1 MRRRIT
7 QRATHLLNKIQKT
20 VRFSPAIKTGSP
32 LVRTPLGRKP
42 VSIRRNV
49 LQLSLPV
56 LLSSLFQ
63 RLVSIVDVFLTGG
76 LGAAAVAATGLGQ
89 LLMVT
94 TMTVFWGLSTGVT
107 VVISHLWGAGRQQD
121 AGRAAFVA
129 CLAGLV
135 MTVICSLAGAHFGGD
150 IARLMGAAGD
160 VQAMAAEY
168 IRLVFLWMIWTTG
181 LNLLSAI
188 MHGAG
193 NTRTPME
200 AILLV
205 NILHVL
211 FAWPLIYGHLGLPAL
226 GVKGA
231 AIAINSSECIGFTY
245 LLAQAVRKR
254 YIFPSRPDLELF
266 AKIWKIGWPVALERV
281 AQQSGQLF
289 YSSFIIAYG
298 TTAYAAHQIGLSI
311 ESLSFMPGAGMGI
324 AAATLMGQS
333 LGAGKVRRARISH
346 NEALRLAVGVM
357 TVMALIFF
365 CVPHLLIGLFSHD
378 PDVIEKGSMFL
389 KLVAF
394 AQVPLAI
401 SFVYAGSL
409 RGTGDTFYVFIVTLV
424 AMWGIRVALS
434 WVASSWLHLSLYAV
448 WGVFLIDWYF
458 RGAAFS
464 WRYYR
469 RDLHGVVL

>member
-1 MRRRIT
+1 MS
-7 QRATHLLNKIQKT
+7 
-20 VRFSPAIKTGSP
+20 FSFGLFSTAP
-32 LVRTPLGRKP
+32 RKP

-49 LQLSLPV
+49 FRLSMPV

-63 RLVSIVDVFLTGG
+63 RLVSIVDIFLTGG
-76 LGAAAVAATGLGQ
+76 LGAAAIAATGLGQ
-89 LLMVT
+89 LLMFVA
-94 TMTVFWGLSTGVT
+94 MTVFWGLSTGTT
-107 VVISHLWGAGRQQD
+107 VVIAHLWGAGRREE

-129 CLAGLV
+129 CLACLLL
-135 MTVICSLAGAHFGGD
+135 TAICTTIGSVWGGG
-150 IARLMGAAGD
+150 IARLMGAAPD
-160 VQAMAAEY
+160 VQALASEY

-181 LNLLSAI
+181 LNCLSAV
-188 MHGAG
+188 MHGRG

-200 AILLV
+200 AIILV
-205 NILHVL
+205 NILHVMI
-211 FAWPLIYGHLGLPAL
+211 AWPLIYGKFGLPPL

-231 AIAINSSECIGFTY
+231 AIAINSSEFVGCAY
-245 LLAQAVRKR
+245 LLIQALRKG
-254 YIFPSRPDLELF
+254 YIKFSRPDLPIF
-266 AKIWKIGWPVALERV
+266 GRIWRIGWPVALERI

-298 TTAYAAHQIGLSI
+298 TSAYAAHQIGLSI

-333 LGAGKVRRARISH
+333 LGAGKIRRARISH
-346 NEALRLAVGVM
+346 NEALRLALGVM

-365 CVPHLLIGLFSHD
+365 FAPHYLMLLFTHD
-378 PDVIEKGSMFL
+378 PDVIEKGSVFL
-389 KLVAF
+389 RLVAF

-434 WVASSWLHLSLYAV
+434 WVAADWLHLSLYAV

-458 RGAAFS
+458 RGAAFA
-464 WRYYR
+464 WRYRR
-469 RDLHGVVL
+469 RDLHSVVV